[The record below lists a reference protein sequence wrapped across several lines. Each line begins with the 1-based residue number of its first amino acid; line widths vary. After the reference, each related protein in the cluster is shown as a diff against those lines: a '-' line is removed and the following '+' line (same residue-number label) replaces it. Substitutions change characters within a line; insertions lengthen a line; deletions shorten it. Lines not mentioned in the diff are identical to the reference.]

1 MRINNSKTKN
11 IVISAYFLLIV
22 LVIIITV
29 VFNIFINIPLN
40 PVLIFVAVLFLF
52 LGLFVLLFKITK
64 FFEYDSDGLK
74 ISILNKGLLSSE
86 GLSTKEHSLE
96 FEKDKLISFKFQNFI
111 VYKRLVIHLIN
122 SRGHVKKEI
131 FNVTLVERKKRKY
144 VRQSLNKVIRH
155 NKKQKV
161 KIDDRR

>member
-1 MRINNSKTKN
+1 MRINNNKLRG
-11 IVISAYFLLIV
+11 IIISIYFLLII
-22 LVIIITV
+22 LIVILAS
-29 VFNIFINIPLN
+29 VFNIFVDIPLN

-52 LGLFVLLFKITK
+52 IGLFVLLFKITK

-74 ISILNKGLLSSE
+74 ISLLNKGLLSSD

-111 VYKRLVIHLIN
+111 FYKRLVLFVIN
-122 SRGHVKKEI
+122 KGGHEKKEV

-144 VRQSLNKVIRH
+144 VKQSLRKVVRRN
-155 NKKQKV
+155 NKKKSES
-161 KIDDRR
+161 